1 MEFILNHLS
10 KQSKLSILTRAY
22 LTVCIIAILDYFSGS
37 VISGLVFYLIPILIV
52 TWFAG
57 RRQGLLL
64 SFISSVLIFTHIIYG
79 TQPIT
84 PYKGIDIL
92 IPLWKFTET
101 LVPLIVIT
109 VILTAMKKIEED
121 KLQAE
126 FKLAGEIQ
134 SYLLPQSF
142 PEMKSLHY
150 MGMCKSNACVSGDYY
165 DFISVESNKLGIA
178 VGDISG
184 KGISGAMLMANLQ
197 GILRSF
203 APMYGENVV
212 ELMNKINHCVY
223 TSTDSSRFVTLFYGV
238 YDDLNHSLTYVN
250 AGQSYPILY
259 RRTAKQHRDSKDSNI
274 SKKDLKQG
282 IKIGSNFFE
291 KVNIDSNSTVL
302 GAFPD
307 ATFTQHKVQLN
318 RGDIIII
325 FSDGISDAR
334 DYSNDNYGE
343 DRIAAIVEGNADL
356 SPVRLQE
363 AIIKDI
369 NDFVGEQNQFDDMT
383 LVVAKVI

>member
-10 KQSKLSILTRAY
+10 KQSKLAILIRAY
-22 LTVCIIAILDYFSGS
+22 LTMGIIAILDSLSGPR
-37 VISGLVFYLIPILIV
+37 VSGYVFYLIPILIV

-64 SFISSVLIFTHIIYG
+64 SFISSALIYIHIMAG
-79 TQPIT
+79 AQSIT
-84 PYKGIDIL
+84 TYRVIDIL

-109 VILTAMKKIEED
+109 VVLAAMKKKEED

-142 PEMKSLHY
+142 PEMKTLLY
-150 MGMCKSNACVSGDYY
+150 TGMCKSNACVSGDYY
-165 DFISVESNKLGIA
+165 DFMLVESNKLGIA
-178 VGDISG
+178 VGDVAG

-197 GILRSF
+197 GLLRSF

-212 ELMNKINHCVY
+212 ELMNKINHSIY
-223 TSTDSSRFVTLFYGV
+223 TSTDTNRFVTLFYGV

-259 RRTAKQHRDSKDSNI
+259 RRAANQHSPSKTF
-274 SKKDLKQG
+274 DLH
-282 IKIGSNFFE
+282 KIGSNFFE
-291 KVNIDSNSTVL
+291 KINIDSNSTVL

-307 ATFTQHKVQLN
+307 ATFTQQKIQLN

-334 DYSNDNYGE
+334 DYQNDNYGE
-343 DRIAAIVEGNADL
+343 DRIATIVEGNADL
-356 SPVRLQE
+356 SPIRLQE
-363 AIIKDI
+363 AIINDI
-369 NDFVGEQNQFDDMT
+369 NTFVGDQIQFDDMT
-383 LVVAKVI
+383 LVVAKII

>member
-10 KQSKLSILTRAY
+10 KLSKLAILIRAY
-22 LTVCIIAILDYFSGS
+22 ITVCIIAALDYFSGTL
-37 VISGLVFYLIPILIV
+37 VSGLVFYLIPILIV

-64 SFISSVLIFTHIIYG
+64 SFISSVLIFTHIVNG
-79 TQPIT
+79 THLIT
-84 PYKGIDIL
+84 TYEGIDIL

-109 VILTAMKKIEED
+109 IVLTAMKKAEES
-121 KLQAE
+121 KLRAE

-142 PEMKSLHY
+142 PAMNTLHY
-150 MGMCKSNACVSGDYY
+150 MGMCKSNAHVSGDYY
-165 DFISVESNKLGIA
+165 DFISIESNKLGIA

-212 ELMNKINHCVY
+212 ELMNKINHCIY

-259 RRTAKQHRDSKDSNI
+259 RRAAKQHRDPKDINVR
-274 SKKDLKQG
+274 LG
-282 IKIGSNFFE
+282 GNFFE
-291 KVNIDSNSTVL
+291 KINIDSNSTVL

-307 ATFTQHKVQLN
+307 ATFTQHKIHLN
-318 RGDIIII
+318 RGDILII
-325 FSDGISDAR
+325 FSDGLSDAR

-343 DRIAAIVEGNADL
+343 DRIAAIVEGNADM
-356 SPVRLQE
+356 SPIRLQE
-363 AIIKDI
+363 AIINDI
-369 NDFVGEQNQFDDMT
+369 NNFVGDQSQFDDMT

>member
-1 MEFILNHLS
+1 MG
-10 KQSKLSILTRAY
+10 
-22 LTVCIIAILDYFSGS
+22 IIAILDS
-37 VISGLVFYLIPILIV
+37 ISGPQVSGYVFYLIPILIV

-57 RRQGLLL
+57 RRQGLVL
-64 SFISSVLIFTHIIYG
+64 SFISSALIFIHIMSG
-79 TQPIT
+79 TQPT
-84 PYKGIDIL
+84 TNYKVVDIL

-109 VILTAMKKIEED
+109 VVLAAMKKIEED

-142 PEMKSLHY
+142 PGMKSLHY
-150 MGMCKSNACVSGDYY
+150 TGMCKSNACVSGDYY
-165 DFISVESNKLGIA
+165 DFIPVESNKLGIA
-178 VGDISG
+178 VGDIAG

-197 GILRSF
+197 GLLRSF

-223 TSTDSSRFVTLFYGV
+223 TSTDASRFVTLFYGV

-259 RRTAKQHRDSKDSNI
+259 RRTTNQHNPSKTF
-274 SKKDLKQG
+274 KLH
-282 IKIGSNFFE
+282 KIGSNFFE
-291 KVNIDSNSTVL
+291 KINIDSNSTVL

-307 ATFTQHKVQLN
+307 AAFTQQKVQLN

-325 FSDGISDAR
+325 FSDGLSDAR
-334 DYSNDNYGE
+334 DYQNDNYGE

-356 SPVRLQE
+356 SPIRLQE
-363 AIIKDI
+363 AIMNDI
-369 NDFVGEQNQFDDMT
+369 NNFVGDQIQFDDMT